1 MAGVP
6 ARSEQPAATRRP
18 ARRPTRARW
27 TAALTVGLLLTPLLA
42 GCGGDG
48 DGDRS
53 VFDDAAQSLATA
65 ERAGLR
71 EGGRATWAVD
81 ALPATLNAY
90 HFETD
95 EVTERIAA
103 ATLPMLHTLDGR
115 GRPQLNPDYLRSA
128 EVTATEPRQRVVYT
142 LNPEATWSD
151 GRPLDVADFVS
162 QWKALRGEDRSY
174 WSASA
179 QGYDRIEEIAKGPE
193 KHQVEVTFTRPTA
206 EWRALF
212 SPLYPAEVTGDPD
225 VFNEGSRIELPLFAG
240 PFQVQSI
247 DQEEQSV
254 VLARNER
261 WWGDPA
267 LLDELVL
274 TAVERGERGA
284 ALRDGSVDIA
294 EVSPSEAARIDAAH
308 TERADGEAADDGET
322 GDGGAAADDG
332 KGEGLGEG
340 ELTPPS
346 GPSGPS
352 PALDALHEMA
362 VARLHRTPESEAAD
376 KRYAAAVVRA
386 DETRERTFATREEAL
401 REQLRNFTVH
411 RAYHPSYTQ
420 LTLNGSSELLEDEQV
435 RWAVARALDR
445 EKLASEV
452 HGPAGLPTAPLGS
465 HLRVVG
471 QHEYED
477 TSEAAGEP
485 GAPRSTE
492 LLDTVGWRLTADGD
506 ASAAPADD
514 KATRDGLPTHRPLSL
529 RLPTAQQRAGLLTQA
544 ANTLA
549 ASGEDASGETGD
561 ASGRENEGAV
571 GASEGGDGADAE
583 PSDGANGASGGGS
596 SASAG
601 TEGSPVAWRPAA
613 EETRVTPVGA
623 AAGAVATALGT
634 GTGTGRDGSATAS
647 APDGTVSAAFAASA
661 AGSATAVADTS
672 RSAANAAAR
681 PGAEEAEDGEARVRQ
696 LAEDAA
702 READALREATRA
714 PVRAKDGE
722 PLSLRFVMPDGADA
736 EPLREVGQRIAAML
750 AAVGIGTEIS
760 EVPADE
766 YFERHIASGNFD
778 LALYSWPATS
788 YPAVDTR
795 PLFTK
800 PVSIPGGQLLI
811 EQNYA
816 RVGTDH
822 IDQLLDRAAGA
833 LDEGEYHE
841 LLDDADARIWAAAGS
856 LPLFQRPQLVAVHDD
871 LAGVGAFGLATP
883 RFQDIGFRR

>member
-6 ARSEQPAATRRP
+6 ARSEQPAATSRP

-53 VFDDAAQSLATA
+53 VLDDAAQSLATA

-90 HFETD
+90 HFESD

-115 GRPQLNPDYLRSA
+115 GRPQPNRDYLRSA

-151 GRPLDVADFVS
+151 GRPLDVEDFVA

-179 QGYDRIEEIAKGPE
+179 QGYDRIEKIAEGPE

-212 SPLYPAEVTGDPD
+212 SPLYPAEVTGEPE
-225 VFNEGSRIELPLFAG
+225 VFNEGSRSELPLFAG

-247 DQEEQSV
+247 DQKERSV

-274 TAVERGERGA
+274 TAVERGERDA

-308 TERADGEAADDGET
+308 TERADGEGGADDGES
-322 GDGGAAADDG
+322 ADDG

-340 ELTPPS
+340 ELSPPS

-376 KRYAAAVVRA
+376 KRYAEAVVRA

-401 REQLRNFTVH
+401 REQLRDFTVH

-435 RWAVARALDR
+435 RWAIARALDR
-445 EKLASEV
+445 EKLAREV

-492 LLDTVGWRLTADGD
+492 LLEKVGWRLTADGD
-506 ASAAPADD
+506 PTADD
-514 KATRDGLPTHRPLSL
+514 KAARDGQPTHRPLSL

-549 ASGEDASGETGD
+549 APPDGEAAEAASGGAGEAGGAGD
-561 ASGRENEGAV
+561 ASGGESDETAGASGEGNEGAE

-583 PSDGANGASGGGS
+583 RADDANGASASGS

-601 TEGSPVAWRPAA
+601 AADSPAAWRPAA
-613 EETRVTPVGA
+613 EETRVTPLGA
-623 AAGAVATALGT
+623 AAGAV
-634 GTGTGRDGSATAS
+634 
-647 APDGTVSAAFAASA
+647 
-661 AGSATAVADTS
+661 
-672 RSAANAAAR
+672 
-681 PGAEEAEDGEARVRQ
+681 
-696 LAEDAA
+696 
-702 READALREATRA
+702 
-714 PVRAKDGE
+714 
-722 PLSLRFVMPDGADA
+722 
-736 EPLREVGQRIAAML
+736 
-750 AAVGIGTEIS
+750 
-760 EVPADE
+760 
-766 YFERHIASGNFD
+766 
-778 LALYSWPATS
+778 
-788 YPAVDTR
+788 
-795 PLFTK
+795 
-800 PVSIPGGQLLI
+800 
-811 EQNYA
+811 
-816 RVGTDH
+816 
-822 IDQLLDRAAGA
+822 
-833 LDEGEYHE
+833 
-841 LLDDADARIWAAAGS
+841 
-856 LPLFQRPQLVAVHDD
+856 
-871 LAGVGAFGLATP
+871 
-883 RFQDIGFRR
+883 